1 MTGWTLFFTVVGI
14 YALAHWFVFKLL
26 PLMEVHR

>member
-14 YALAHWFVFKLL
+14 TTVVYWFVYKLL
-26 PLMEVHR
+26 PLMEVHK